1 MAENKLPT
9 KVLVMYGI
17 GCLGWSIGLNI
28 VSALLNY
35 LYLPPSNSGLHG
47 LIPDKVWL
55 GFVSIISIILFTGR
69 GLDAVIDPLISNF
82 TDKSQSRIGRR
93 IPFMRVA
100 FIPLSICCAL
110 IFLPI
115 HSRVSQAN
123 IYWLAGTQFLF
134 YFFYGLYTIPYN
146 ALLADMGHD
155 DKMKINLSTAQ
166 SVGFMVGA
174 TLSAGSTMIVKLIL
188 DAGITHDRFAAYQY
202 TIVGLNVIAM
212 ACLAVPAFG
221 IDEKKYS
228 QGHVSTG
235 GVFSSLMVTLKNS
248 NFRIFA
254 LADASYFMS
263 IAIISTG
270 LLFYIK
276 SMLKLDESIGSLFML
291 GMVAITIIFYALVNW
306 LGTKISKKRM
316 MIASFAVAAV
326 VFSEIAFLGKI
337 HISPYIQA
345 TILVVSFGIPNA
357 FLQILPTAVMA
368 DITHDSHSST
378 QDAESTAGMYFGM
391 RAFFQKIGQTGGIT
405 LFAMLTVFG
414 KDPGHDLGLRLSGV
428 AGACLCAFS
437 SLIYIRYK
445 EKK

>member
-1 MAENKLPT
+1 MPEKKLPL
-9 KVLVMYGI
+9 KIMVIYGI
-17 GCLGWSIGLNI
+17 GCLGWSIGLNL

-35 LYLPPSNSGLHG
+35 LYLPPSNSGLHP

-55 GFVSIISIILFTGR
+55 GFISIISIILFTGR
-69 GLDAVIDPLISNF
+69 GFDAIIDPLVSNF
-82 TDKSQSRIGRR
+82 SDKSQSKLGRR

-100 FIPLSICCAL
+100 FIPLAVCCAL

-115 HSRVSQAN
+115 HSHTSQAN

-134 YFFYGLYTIPYN
+134 YFFFGLYTIPYN

-155 DKMKINLSTAQ
+155 AKAKIDLSTAS

-174 TLSAGSTMIVKLIL
+174 MVAAGSTFVVKLIL
-188 DAGITHDRFAAYQY
+188 DAGFTHDRFEAYQY
-202 TIVGLNVIAM
+202 TIVALNVLAM
-212 ACLAVPAFG
+212 VCLAVPAFA
-221 IDEKKYS
+221 IDEKKYTES
-228 QGHVSTG
+228 HKATG
-235 GVFSSLMVTLKNS
+235 GVFKSLVTALKNP

-254 LADASYFMS
+254 LADASYFMA

-276 SMLKLDESIGSLFML
+276 SMLKLDESIGSAFML
-291 GMVAITIIFYALVNW
+291 GMVLITILFYALVNW
-306 LGTKISKKRM
+306 MGKKFSKKKM
-316 MIASFAVAAV
+316 MIASFSVAAV
-326 VFSEIAFLGKI
+326 VFSEIFFLGKI
-337 HISPYIQA
+337 PISPYIQA

-357 FLQILPTAVMA
+357 FLQILPTTVIA
-368 DITHDSHSST
+368 DISAHSHS
-378 QDAESTAGMYFGM
+378 ANGENTAGMYFGM

-414 KDPGHDLGLRLSGV
+414 KDPGHDLGLRLSGI

-437 SLIYIRYK
+437 ALIYIKYK
-445 EKK
+445 EEK